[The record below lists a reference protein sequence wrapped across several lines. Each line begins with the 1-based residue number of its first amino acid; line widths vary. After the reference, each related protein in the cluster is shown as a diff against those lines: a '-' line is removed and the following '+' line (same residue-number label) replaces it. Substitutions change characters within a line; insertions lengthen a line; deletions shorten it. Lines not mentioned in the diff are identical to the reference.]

1 MYIGIAN
8 FRPRVV
14 EYTARIANIIYNAL
28 NMLNRLNQP
37 GGNKDFPTI
46 LRGVPYP
53 LVIKCGGDHS
63 IHHVSNHSTWIK
75 IDKFNILALGLRCH
89 AFALMS
95 P

>member
-1 MYIGIAN
+1 M
-8 FRPRVV
+8 V
-14 EYTARIANIIYNAL
+14 EHIARITNIIYNAL
-28 NMLNRLNQP
+28 NMLHRLNQP
-37 GGNKDFPTI
+37 GGNKDFRTI
-46 LRGVPYP
+46 FRGVPYP

-63 IHHVSNHSTWIK
+63 IHHVSNHSTWVK